1 MSWFGGYKPAHKSTA
16 EEDSREARRK
26 KLDAERLHRAQQ
38 RLLRQQQLQAARQGQ
53 EEAEKAIQDL
63 LAIDPNLLEANDSD
77 DNVSVTESEAENL
90 LAEMESFEVENGTD
104 GADALSKLGHV
115 KCEFS
120 KEDIEFW
127 FTELETQL
135 EIIEVK
141 SQWTKR
147 IALQRFLPA
156 EIKEEIK
163 TLLKIQK
170 ANAGTDI
177 YKRIKTELINLFGS
191 KPEDA
196 YTRAKNRVMTGKP
209 SQLGKKLVDDLCKCD
224 VKLSAGCCAQV
235 IWGMYREAIPVVIRN
250 HIAEMTFDK
259 DTYLQVFKKSDQI
272 FDSNQSTQPVRG
284 TTVASVSAQPTHTD
298 LEVAAMKPQR
308 KPKNQNRNNSGGFK
322 GNAAPAQNS
331 STNTS
336 NTSNTSKPSTP
347 TAHKGP
353 RHATARGENDKL
365 CKMHYKWG
373 ENSAYCAAPWK
384 CPMKNIF
391 KAPQ

>member
-1 MSWFGGYKPAHKSTA
+1 MSWFGGYKPKAP
-16 EEDSREARRK
+16 EESREEKRK
-26 KLDAERLHRAQQ
+26 RLDAERLQRANQ
-38 RLLRQQQLQAARQGQ
+38 RKLRQQQLQAARQAQ
-53 EEAEKAIQDL
+53 EVADQAIKDL
-63 LAIDPNLLEANDSD
+63 LSIDPNILDGD
-77 DNVSVTESEAENL
+77 DVSVTESEIESL
-90 LAEMESFEVENGTD
+90 LADTTIAKMESFDAENGAD

-141 SQWTKR
+141 SQWTKH

-209 SQLGKKLVDDLCKCD
+209 SQLGKKLVDDLCKCE

-250 HIAEMTFDK
+250 HIAEMTFNK

-284 TTVASVSAQPTHTD
+284 TVVASVSTQPTNAD
-298 LEVAAMKPQR
+298 PEVAAFRPPR
-308 KPKNQNRNNSGGFK
+308 KPKNQNRNNSGGSK
-322 GNAAPAQNS
+322 GNSAQVP
-331 STNTS
+331 NT
-336 NTSNTSKPSTP
+336 TPPSTP
-347 TAHKGP
+347 KPQNAQHKGP
-353 RHATARGENDKL
+353 KHATAKGDNDKL